1 VTSYHSGSKAA
12 AERWALRRAALW
24 ALLASRLIALWGVR
38 WDIQWHVVIGRD
50 SFWIAPHLMTYAGVS
65 GVVLLA
71 FGVLLWETGRPAGGT
86 GTVRVLGLRG
96 TRGFQVT
103 AWGAAITVAA
113 APIDD
118 LWHRLFG
125 LDVTI
130 WSPPHLLGFLGGA
143 VSSLGSFVI
152 AREAYPAGSRARLVA
167 LVLAGAWLYTGLQPV
182 IEPAYLVA
190 YRHGG
195 IGFHAFAMLA
205 SVLLPLALVTAARL
219 TALRWAPVLVAAVM
233 LVATLA
239 GQAVARAGF
248 AWLQPVPAVEEAIA
262 ADPDSPIAL
271 AHEIASRNRTA
282 PGATAGG
289 AARVLGLLPPLAMS
303 ALDPRRRP
311 VAATVAY
318 GVSLFVLVGW
328 QLAAS
333 PAFRPVVPGALET
346 AVALGLVGVAAVI
359 GGLAARRL
367 SDVLAAA
374 ADAAAGSRAPR
385 VT

>member
-1 VTSYHSGSKAA
+1 V
-12 AERWALRRAALW
+12 
-24 ALLASRLIALWGVR
+24 LLASRLITLWGVR
-38 WDIQWHVVIGRD
+38 WDIQWHIVIGRD

-65 GVVLLA
+65 GIVLVA

-96 TRGFQVT
+96 TRGFHVA
-103 AWGAAITVAA
+103 AWGAALTVMA

-125 LDVTI
+125 IDVTI

-143 VSSLGSFVI
+143 ISTLGSFVI
-152 AREAYPAGSRARLVA
+152 AREVYPPASRVRLVA
-167 LVLAGAWLYTGLQPV
+167 LVLTGAWLYTGLHPV

-205 SVLLPLALVTAARL
+205 ALVPPLALVTAARL
-219 TALRWAPVLVAAVM
+219 TGLRWAPVLVAVVM
-233 LVATLA
+233 LAATLA

-248 AWLQPVPAVEEAIA
+248 AWLQPVPAVAEAIA
-262 ADPDSPIAL
+262 ADPASPIAL
-271 AHEIASRNRTA
+271 AHEIARKNRTA

-289 AARVLGLLPPLAMS
+289 AGRVLALLPPLVMA
-303 ALDPRRRP
+303 AVDPRRRP

-318 GVSLFVLVGW
+318 GASLFVLVGW
-328 QLAAS
+328 QLASS
-333 PAFRPVVPGALET
+333 PAFRPLAPGAVET
-346 AVALGLVGVAAVI
+346 TVALGLVVAAGVA
-359 GGLAARRL
+359 GGWAARRL
-367 SDVLAAA
+367 SDALAAT
-374 ADAAAGSRAPR
+374 AD
-385 VT
+385 